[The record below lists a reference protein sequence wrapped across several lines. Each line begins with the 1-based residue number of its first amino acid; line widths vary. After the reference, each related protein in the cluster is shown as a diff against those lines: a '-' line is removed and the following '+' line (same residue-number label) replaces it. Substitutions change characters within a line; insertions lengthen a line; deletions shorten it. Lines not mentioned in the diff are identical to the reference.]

1 MWKTSLSLIANTDH
15 KTKQPKQFLDEHLV
29 NVSKNA
35 MRVAQSLSRLADEME
50 PAYDIQKLK
59 EKSARL

>member
-1 MWKTSLSLIANTDH
+1 MIANTDH
-15 KTKQPKQFLDEHLV
+15 KTKRPKQFLDEHLV

-35 MRVAQSLSRLADEME
+35 MRIAQSLSRLADEME

-59 EKSARL
+59 KESPPRF